1 MLLHHPDFVV
11 VEYAVNDPN
20 TRGAAESLEGLIR
33 QVVRETNQPAVLL
46 LFTMNQDGGNAQEW
60 QSKVGR
66 HYDLPMVSFR
76 DALWPEISEGRM
88 RWSDVEADV
97 VHPNDRGHEH
107 CARFVARLLD
117 QVLKNLPAD
126 EGLPQVKPVPQ
137 PLISD

>member
-1 MLLHHPDFVV
+1 
-11 VEYAVNDPN
+11 
-20 TRGAAESLEGLIR
+20 
-33 QVVRETNQPAVLL
+33 
-46 LFTMNQDGGNAQEW
+46 
-60 QSKVGR
+60 
-66 HYDLPMVSFR
+66 
-76 DALWPEISEGRM
+76 M